1 MHVDF
6 GSINWQ
12 SHVLLWKG
20 ENCNLFAY
28 VRCHLNR
35 FHSPNLQNDI
45 HVSVYIHR
53 GCYILISLSVSLL
66 SHSLATSILAHSH
79 FITCYNVVCADVLV
93 CFMNAEFIV
102 LIRGSIHVRRSC
114 CERNCIQFIY
124 TNARRR
130 RRNMVYSERYTHEKK
145 KKLEWWKKSRGD
157 IQLLMVAF
165 VISVWHF
172 QIKCSKRKLRWRSL
186 YYIVF
191 SWRCLIYDVVY
202 RRCLCSLALIFMTW
216 HNCHF
221 HHEWQQQHTHFR
233 TKLQSI

>member
-1 MHVDF
+1 M
-6 GSINWQ
+6 
-12 SHVLLWKG
+12 
-20 ENCNLFAY
+20 
-28 VRCHLNR
+28 
-35 FHSPNLQNDI
+35 LQ
-45 HVSVYIHR
+45 
-53 GCYILISLSVSLL
+53 C
-66 SHSLATSILAHSH
+66 
-79 FITCYNVVCADVLV
+79 CVCVCVLV

-191 SWRCLIYDVVY
+191 SWRCLKYDVVY